1 MKIQIQETLSR
12 RGFVIEILDSVA
24 AVCDRQVFVPPT
36 SAKAVLLHPCRE
48 KTDGVRRTPLQK
60 LWVGARLWGC
70 NKSRVEGGGFGRSRA
85 QCAARH
91 APDSRRCGSRES
103 IEPKA
108 VLEHRA
114 PKTSPPILHTRGVG
128 SKVGRAVHCAPGLVM
143 QTRPSRVG
151 IPGVRALTGAATL
164 ICSAVAAVC
173 DRQVSSS
180 HICGA
185 VLLHACW
192 RKTDS
197 VRRTPPS

>member
-1 MKIQIQETLSR
+1 MLAKNGR
-12 RGFVIEILDSVA
+12 RSQNA
-24 AVCDRQVFVPPT
+24 AT
-36 SAKAVLLHPCRE
+36 KAVGWR
-48 KTDGVRRTPLQK
+48 
-60 LWVGARLWGC
+60 ARLWGC

-91 APDSRRCGSRES
+91 APDSRRRGSRES

-114 PKTSPPILHTRGVG
+114 PKTSPPTLHSRGVE

-143 QTRPSRVG
+143 QTRLSRVG
-151 IPGVRALTGAATL
+151 IPGGRALTGAATL

-173 DRQVSSS
+173 DRPVSSS

-192 RKTDS
+192 RKTDG
-197 VRRTPPS
+197 VCRTPPS